1 MLVVNLLLK
10 IFFFSLTALIC
21 NKLVN
26 FLDLDKLF
34 EILIYFQPLIIY
46 KQSTVYPSTLFF
58 NILTF

>member
-10 IFFFSLTALIC
+10 ISFFSLTALIC